1 MHVWRDEG
9 AGRIERL
16 ERETI
21 VAFGFQPID
30 MTEDV
35 PFDIV
40 RTDLAGS
47 GWCDPCGQ
55 RAHVVLACRSPYD
68 SSTISGIA
76 AGCCA
81 HAATGH
87 AAAAPPSVVMNSRR
101 QIIRSPR
108 RSRSKGSHGPRSER
122 DHGADPRFSACIS
135 LVLHMDPDND
145 FTIFGARA

>member
-1 MHVWRDEG
+1 MHVRRDEG

-16 ERETI
+16 EREAI
-21 VAFGFQPID
+21 VALGFQPID

-47 GWCDPCGQ
+47 GWCDACGQ
-55 RAHVVLACRSPYD
+55 RAHVVLVCRSPYD

-76 AGCCA
+76 GGCCA

-101 QIIRSPR
+101 PIIRSPR
-108 RSRSKGSHGPRSER
+108 RSRSKGSTWPTFGTRSQR
-122 DHGADPRFSACIS
+122 
-135 LVLHMDPDND
+135 
-145 FTIFGARA
+145 